1 MVSGERKAE
10 MREISSKE
18 TCRLYDC
25 MEDLAKHHNEVS
37 VYFKGGYPT
46 ISSKEVIRQFAED
59 LEKGISHIAV
69 MEDGEKIIGFC
80 KISIVKDSGF
90 LDYLSVLE
98 EERGKG
104 LGSALLEWALDKF
117 AEFNVRNIE
126 VKVVYGN
133 GVIDF
138 YKKYGFR
145 EKSILMSLKR

>member
-1 MVSGERKAE
+1 
-10 MREISSKE
+10 MREIGSKE
-18 TCRLYDC
+18 TYRLYDC

-46 ISSKEVIRQFAED
+46 ISSEEILRKFAED
-59 LEKGISHIAV
+59 LENGISRISV
-69 MEDGEKIIGFC
+69 MEDGDKVIGFC
-80 KISIVKDSGF
+80 KINIVKDNGF

-104 LGSALLEWALDKF
+104 IGTALVDWALEKF
-117 AEFNVRNIE
+117 AECNVRNIE

>member
-1 MVSGERKAE
+1 
-10 MREISSKE
+10 MREIGSKE
-18 TCRLYDC
+18 TYRLYDC

-46 ISSKEVIRQFAED
+46 ISSEEILRKFAED
-59 LEKGISHIAV
+59 LENGISRISV
-69 MEDGEKIIGFC
+69 MEDGDKVIGFC
-80 KISIVKDSGF
+80 KINIVKDNGF

-104 LGSALLEWALDKF
+104 LGSVLVDWALEKF
-117 AEFNVRNIE
+117 AEYNVRNIE

>member
-1 MVSGERKAE
+1 
-10 MREISSKE
+10 MREIGSKE
-18 TCRLYDC
+18 TYRLYDC

-46 ISSKEVIRQFAED
+46 ISSEEILRKFAED
-59 LEKGISHIAV
+59 LENGISRIAV
-69 MEDGEKIIGFC
+69 MEDGDKVIGFC
-80 KISIVKDSGF
+80 KINIVKDNGF

-104 LGSALLEWALDKF
+104 LGSVLVDWALEKF
-117 AEFNVRNIE
+117 AEYNVRNIE